1 MRHVLPRVDA
11 IIGGSPCF
19 PAGTLI
25 DTPDGHRPIESIR
38 IGDLV
43 ATHDKRYRAVVQ
55 TMQRSDAPMVEVKAM
70 GTLPV
75 FATPEHPF
83 YARRRSTVWN
93 NERRRYDRVFSAP
106 EWVDASALTR
116 DHYVAQPMADE
127 PLAREWESP
136 EFWYIVGRWLGDGWI
151 VNSRRKSK
159 IPQGQRGSR
168 INSTWHKVMI
178 CCAHDEVDELTAK
191 VKASGFH
198 AHRNSERTVTKF
210 CISSAA
216 FVKFLAPFG
225 RGAAGKRI
233 PGFVFGAP
241 AAVLSAMWQGW
252 LESDG
257 HRFANGNLTF
267 TTISRD
273 LAIGM
278 ARVGRIVTQNP
289 VGLYRQEVPSTTVI
303 EGRTVRQSTQY
314 SVHVHAQRHEGF
326 CENGHCWVPVRSVR
340 PVAERSDV
348 FNFEVADDN
357 SYVAGG
363 LVVHNCQDLS
373 LAGKRAGFDG
383 AKSSLWRE
391 YLRIVSQLRPRF
403 MLLENVPGLH
413 SSNGGWDFAEV
424 LGGLAALGYDATWDV
439 FRASDVGAPQRR
451 ERVFLLAYR
460 DDGEHDERPR
470 EVPPTNEWPESGRSE
485 FRIAG
490 CGQHGECG
498 RVADAVGRGRDGRAC
513 CPCRDNSDGAEA
525 RWVEGADRFTD
536 RGTDRLADAEQR
548 EGRQRH
554 DPDVLW
560 RRAGDA
566 EQTRMG
572 GGGRT
577 GDVVDTRSVDVQR
590 LGRSGVVPSSASDP
604 QGEAHEWQRRGDS
617 ACGASEGVGMVD
629 PDPDRARR
637 EARDVSSRGAESE
650 LGRSRGAVGSEQGGS
665 VESRVGGDVDGLP
678 VGLVR
683 PPVASAGPSEG
694 IAAHRWPV
702 GRGQPQAPHEPPRT
716 AHGVVNRS
724 HALRAYGNAV
734 VPQVAALAW
743 STLFARIVESER
755 RR

>member
-11 IIGGSPCF
+11 IIGGSP
-19 PAGTLI
+19 
-25 DTPDGHRPIESIR
+25 
-38 IGDLV
+38 
-43 ATHDKRYRAVVQ
+43 
-55 TMQRSDAPMVEVKAM
+55 
-70 GTLPV
+70 
-75 FATPEHPF
+75 
-83 YARRRSTVWN
+83 
-93 NERRRYDRVFSAP
+93 
-106 EWVDASALTR
+106 
-116 DHYVAQPMADE
+116 
-127 PLAREWESP
+127 
-136 EFWYIVGRWLGDGWI
+136 
-151 VNSRRKSK
+151 
-159 IPQGQRGSR
+159 
-168 INSTWHKVMI
+168 
-178 CCAHDEVDELTAK
+178 
-191 VKASGFH
+191 
-198 AHRNSERTVTKF
+198 
-210 CISSAA
+210 
-216 FVKFLAPFG
+216 
-225 RGAAGKRI
+225 
-233 PGFVFGAP
+233 
-241 AAVLSAMWQGW
+241 
-252 LESDG
+252 
-257 HRFANGNLTF
+257 
-267 TTISRD
+267 
-273 LAIGM
+273 
-278 ARVGRIVTQNP
+278 
-289 VGLYRQEVPSTTVI
+289 
-303 EGRTVRQSTQY
+303 
-314 SVHVHAQRHEGF
+314 
-326 CENGHCWVPVRSVR
+326 
-340 PVAERSDV
+340 
-348 FNFEVADDN
+348 
-357 SYVAGG
+357 
-363 LVVHNCQDLS
+363 CQDLS

-424 LGGLAALGYDATWDV
+424 LGGLAALGYDATWDL

-451 ERVFLLAYR
+451 ERIFLLAYR

-572 GGGRT
+572 GSGRT
-577 GDVVDTRSVDVQR
+577 GDVVDPRGVDVQR
-590 LGRSGVVPSSASDP
+590 LGRSSVVPSSAGDS
-604 QGEAHEWQRRGDS
+604 QSEAHERQRCRDS

-629 PDPDRARR
+629 PDQLAHSECIGRQGPWESRQSSGDSTGCHR
-637 EARDVSSRGAESE
+637 EASRI
-650 LGRSRGAVGSEQGGS
+650 
-665 VESRVGGDVDGLP
+665 GGDRTGSAQSGMGGDAYGLP
-678 VGLVR
+678 LGLVR
-683 PPVASAGPSEG
+683 PSSDAVPSQG

-734 VPQVAALAW
+734 VPQVASLAW
-743 STLFARIVESER
+743 QTLFARIVESER